1 MDTNLS
7 PCRTSVLDFDYMR
20 GRFSD
25 DWVAPRVVMA
35 SEAALE
41 ANRASVAAF
50 TAALPFVDDQGDP
63 RRTDVQRHQVCEG
76 VPLRHAMEE
85 LLVQLRITGIT
96 DSQRNTGL
104 LLQLSKALEED
115 EAEECVVYRI
125 SPARKRQRGIDASG
139 EVTNLFQGEAPVF
152 PKERRGEVYPG
163 DRAIRGAG
171 RVTIQIHMLDLTRDD
186 RVVVENVPVV
196 AVWVPARLARA
207 WVAQEPQVQP

>member
-7 PCRTSVLDFDYMR
+7 PCRASVLDFDYMR

-25 DWVAPRVVMA
+25 DWVAPRVVLA
-35 SEAALE
+35 SDAVLE
-41 ANRASVAAF
+41 ANRATVAAF
-50 TAALPFVDDQGDP
+50 TAALPFVDDQGDQ
-63 RRTDVQRHQVCEG
+63 RRTDVQRHQVCERI
-76 VPLRHAMEE
+76 PLRRAMEE

-104 LLQLSKALEED
+104 LLQFSKALEED
-115 EAEECVVYRI
+115 EVEECAVYRM
-125 SPARKRQRGIDASG
+125 SPARKRLRGIDASG

-163 DRAIRGAG
+163 DRAIRDPG
-171 RVTIQIHMLDLTRDD
+171 RVSIQIHLLDLTRDD